1 MARDWRME
9 YKGGFYHVIARGNNK
24 EYIFENDIDKAYL
37 IKQIKE
43 FKVGMGFRLFGYVL
57 MDNHYHFIIQTM
69 DKKLQEI
76 MHGINNKY
84 SKYYNYKY
92 KRVGHV
98 FQSRY
103 KAVLIQDER
112 YLLSLIRYL
121 HRNPIRAKMCEKIE
135 NYKWSSDIFYRRSM
149 TGFIEVDTI
158 LDMLSHDR
166 NEAIK
171 LYSQYMKLSDDEE
184 IKKFEKVKIIG
195 DEPYEIM
202 MSTRKHEIPRMRLDE
217 ILAFTGAS
225 IDQFN
230 LIKSGS
236 RKRELTKF
244 KYEYIKNAIAL
255 KYTHKEIG
263 ANINIKDASVR
274 DILEKGIGTVF
285 HDS

>member
-24 EYIFENDIDKAYL
+24 EYIFKNDVDKDYL

-43 FKVGMGFRLFGYVL
+43 YKEGMGFRIYGYVL

-84 SKYYNYKY
+84 SKYFNNKY

-103 KAVLIQDER
+103 KAILIQDER
-112 YLLSLIRYL
+112 YLISLIRYL
-121 HRNPIRAKMCEKIE
+121 HRNPIRAKMCEKVE
-135 NYKWSSDIFYRRSM
+135 NYEWSSDVFYRKNIA
-149 TGFIEVDTI
+149 GFIEINII
-158 LDMLSHDR
+158 LEMLSQDR
-166 NEAIK
+166 AQAIK
-171 LYSQYMKLSDDEE
+171 LYREYMELEEDEE
-184 IKKFEKVKIIG
+184 VKKYEENKIIG
-195 DEPYEIM
+195 DEPYQIM
-202 MSTRKHEIPRMRLDE
+202 MSTRKHEIERMRLDE
-217 ILAFTGAS
+217 ILASTGVSMEEFT
-225 IDQFN
+225 

-236 RKRELTKF
+236 RKRSLTKY

-255 KYTHKEIG
+255 KYTHREIG
-263 ANINIKDASVR
+263 ENINITDASVR
-274 DILEKGIGTVF
+274 GIFTKYTRIE
-285 HDS
+285 